1 MQDHDSVES
10 DPPVLS
16 HLSKLASGPS
26 ARCMLMYLGLPG
38 CSLFGTIGP
47 DITSDP

>member
-26 ARCMLMYLGLPG
+26 ARCMLIVSRITGL
-38 CSLFGTIGP
+38 FFVWYNWT
-47 DITSDP
+47 